1 MKWPSCAYY
10 ILPVLTILV
19 IWEIISRQGP
29 VNQALFPPPSTVATA
44 WYHLLA
50 NGTLFWDIRDSLWRL
65 LCGLMIGSSSAIL
78 IGLFTGRMRVINQ
91 IISPLIQILRPLP
104 AVAIIPLVIVWM
116 GIDDGAKIFTIAYGT
131 FFTVW
136 ISTHLGV
143 QQVPEIYLWTA
154 RLFHISAIQLFT
166 KVILPASFPFI
177 VTGIRTGAAIAYA
190 MVFVSE
196 LAGASSGI
204 GYRISVAHSI
214 FRIDE
219 MMAALVTLG
228 VMGAI
233 TDQLIKLGATKLMPW
248 QKNTTYESNYIE

>member
-1 MKWPSCAYY
+1 MKGIRFVYY
-10 ILPVLTILV
+10 LLPALV
-19 IWEIISRQGP
+19 ILIIWEWISRQGP
-29 VNQALFPPPSTVATA
+29 VNQALFPPPSVVALA
-44 WYHLLA
+44 WGHLLA
-50 NGTLFWDIRDSLWRL
+50 DGILYHDIRDSLWRL
-65 LCGLMIGSSSAIL
+65 MYGLIIGSGSAIFV
-78 IGLFTGRMRVINQ
+78 GLFTGRTRVINQ

-131 FFTVW
+131 FFPVW

-143 QQVPEIYLWTA
+143 QQIPNIYLWTA
-154 RLFHISAIQLFT
+154 RLFNLSRFQLLT
-166 KVILPASFPFI
+166 KIVLPASLPSI
-177 VTGIRTGAAIAYA
+177 ITGIRTGAAIAYA

-219 MMAALVTLG
+219 MMAALFTLG

-233 TDQLIKLGATKLMPW
+233 TDQLIKLGANRLMPW
-248 QKNTTYESNYIE
+248 QKNTTYESNYIK